1 MRFAKPNKYS
11 HVTWITQLLIAL
23 SLMLLVSCGREPE
36 PPNPESKAHIIPTT
50 SSKSILYRSFIFRV
64 ISTPKFSLYFKWVV
78 VPIFRDDHC
87 FLSF

>member
-36 PPNPESKAHIIPTT
+36 PPSQESAAQIVPTT
-50 SSKSILYRSFIFRV
+50 SSKSIAEESSAIDATLPPPIPKNTIV
-64 ISTPKFSLYFKWVV
+64 APTVTSTNTAL
-78 VPIFRDDHC
+78 I
-87 FLSF
+87 